1 MMSAEFYLLSVP
13 VQCGKTTLLESW
25 VQTQPQ
31 GSVGG
36 CLSPDRVSDDGRKTR
51 VFWDVQTATEV
62 PFEWAAQEEIDSNDL
77 LEIGRFRFRQS
88 GFDWVQHRMKEWSGN
103 QSLQTLIIDEVG
115 PLELRLNSGME
126 PGLSGFIDEMKQPGQ
141 AGRRVL
147 FVVRD
152 YLLEDFL
159 ARYELKECIVNQ
171 GPWFPK
177 RMEVEGLLL
186 MGGQSSRMGS
196 DKSQLDYHGQPQ
208 YRYALSQLHRALE
221 RPASCWLSA
230 AEGQDLVLEE
240 REIRVHDAP
249 VFAGHGPISGVL
261 SAHVMASQ
269 KALLVLGVDYPYLKD
284 YALSRLVSAYR
295 VSGRSVCFAPANPD
309 SKLPKREHLEPLVA
323 LYTHSDLQALLL
335 YFNQGG
341 RSLKAFLSQC
351 DALVLPYDE
360 KMGLES
366 IDTLPVKKP

>member
-1 MMSAEFYLLSVP
+1 MSAEFYLLSVP

-36 CLSPDRVSDDGRKTR
+36 CLSPDRIQENGRKTR

-88 GFDWVQHRMKEWSGN
+88 GFDWVQQQMDEWSGN
-103 QSLQTLIIDEVG
+103 QRLQTLVIDEVG

-126 PGLSGFIDEMKQPGQ
+126 PGLTGFIEAMRKPDQK
-141 AGRRVL
+141 GRRVL

-152 YLLEDFL
+152 YLMQDFL
-159 ARYELKECIVNQ
+159 IRYQLKEYKVNQ
-171 GPWFPK
+171 GPWFPE
-177 RMEVEGLLL
+177 RVEVEGLLL
-186 MGGQSSRMGS
+186 MGGQSSRMGT
-196 DKSQLDYHGQPQ
+196 DKSQLDYHGMPQ
-208 YRYALSQLHRALE
+208 YRYALGQLQRALKQQ
-221 RPASCWLSA
+221 ASCWLSA
-230 AEGQDLVLEE
+230 AEGQDLVLEA
-240 REIRVHDAP
+240 RETRVHDAP
-249 VFAGHGPISGVL
+249 LFAGNGPISGVL
-261 SAHVMASQ
+261 SAHVKAAQ
-269 KALLVLGVDYPYLKD
+269 KALLVLGVDYPYLQD
-284 YALSRLVSAYR
+284 YALDRLVSAYR

-341 RSLKAFLSQC
+341 RSLKAFLNQC

-360 KMGLES
+360 KMGLKS
-366 IDTLPVKKP
+366 IDTLPEKEP